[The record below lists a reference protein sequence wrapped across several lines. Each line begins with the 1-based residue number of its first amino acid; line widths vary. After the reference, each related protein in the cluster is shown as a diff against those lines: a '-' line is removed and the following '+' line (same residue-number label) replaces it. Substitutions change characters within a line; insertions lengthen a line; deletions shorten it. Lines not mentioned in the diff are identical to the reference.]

1 MEALTMQVM
10 KVGLSIVAMRR
21 APKTPAQA
29 VPSVPAPPSGQSSA
43 TSSAPKTPACAAV
56 PPVSFCIA
64 PVCMHRPHLHFD
76 AVLEE
81 SDAECGYML
90 AAHEKCAANW
100 IRTI

>member
-1 MEALTMQVM
+1 MQVM
-10 KVGLSIVAMRR
+10 EVGLSIVAMRR

-64 PVCMHRPHLHFD
+64 PVCMLNGPTFSTFFRAHCND
-76 AVLEE
+76 AIM
-81 SDAECGYML
+81 S
-90 AAHEKCAANW
+90 
-100 IRTI
+100 